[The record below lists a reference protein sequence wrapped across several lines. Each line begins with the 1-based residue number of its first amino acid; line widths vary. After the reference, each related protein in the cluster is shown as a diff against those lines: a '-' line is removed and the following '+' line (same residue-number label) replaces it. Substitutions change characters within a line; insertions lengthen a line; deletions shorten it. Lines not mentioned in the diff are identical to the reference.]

1 MNFLKKIP
9 IIICFV
15 FLFSTTCGALIKNK
29 IIVTVGETS
38 ITSYDLK
45 TEIKFLN
52 IINGGAL
59 EKESPDVLKKI
70 GIQSLISRAIK
81 LVEINN
87 YQEIEVSDEHVQKK
101 IYEISKSLGLSRDQL
116 KKIFLNNKV
125 PFSLLIKDLQTNF
138 RWNSV
143 IFELY
148 KNKIEIDEE
157 KITKKLNE
165 IKKKSFFNEYLLSE
179 ILLKPVTADKIE
191 STVNQAMS
199 KINELGF
206 EKAALEISISE
217 SLKNKGSLGWIK
229 ETSITEEILQKIS
242 KTKIGSVTE
251 PIFVAEGIIIMKVVD
266 KRKKENKID
275 LKYAAKLLRDDER
288 NKKLNRYSMLHFQK
302 LKNYITITTH

>member
-87 YQEIEVSDEHVQKK
+87 YQTT
-101 IYEISKSLGLSRDQL
+101 LS
-116 KKIFLNNKV
+116 F
-125 PFSLLIKDLQTNF
+125 
-138 RWNSV
+138 
-143 IFELY
+143 
-148 KNKIEIDEE
+148 
-157 KITKKLNE
+157 TKKPYN
-165 IKKKSFFNEYLLSE
+165 FC
-179 ILLKPVTADKIE
+179 
-191 STVNQAMS
+191 
-199 KINELGF
+199 
-206 EKAALEISISE
+206 
-217 SLKNKGSLGWIK
+217 
-229 ETSITEEILQKIS
+229 
-242 KTKIGSVTE
+242 
-251 PIFVAEGIIIMKVVD
+251 
-266 KRKKENKID
+266 
-275 LKYAAKLLRDDER
+275 LRR
-288 NKKLNRYSMLHFQK
+288 S
-302 LKNYITITTH
+302 